1 MSIQFRLNAAIGALL
16 ATALLWIVATMIVEA
31 GPRVRAESASIMR
44 LSKGLIEPSLTAL
57 GDAKDPAAALDSLV
71 AGLKD
76 LRHVRIWLEARAGH
90 DADAS
95 PAPEPKRS
103 WLKRRLAR
111 LIAVEPSVERL
122 PVDIAGR
129 RLGTVVLASKPA
141 DEVNEV
147 LDEIA
152 DVAWRGL
159 LLAAAVF
166 LLTTLVV
173 NRALQPIGR
182 LRRAMSAMQAGN
194 YDIALPE
201 SGPPEMAAISM
212 KLNQLASTLERTRSE
227 NSWLS
232 EKVIRVADDE
242 RRDLARELHD
252 ELGPYLFAVRAGM
265 ATLKREV
272 DGPSPDAGRLSKA
285 CATLLEQIDAIQRTN
300 RRVLMKLR
308 PVGLAELGLAK
319 ALEGLAAMLRNDH
332 ASTEVR
338 LDISADVSRLDDTSA
353 LTLYRIVQEG
363 LTNAFRH
370 AGATQIDVAIVDADA
385 DGGPGGGTDA
395 IRVTVRDNG
404 TGLDEDGGGGF
415 GLTGMRERVWALG
428 GRLQIGNSGGG
439 GVLLEAVVP
448 VARK

>member
-1 MSIQFRLNAAIGALL
+1 
-16 ATALLWIVATMIVEA
+16 
-31 GPRVRAESASIMR
+31 
-44 LSKGLIEPSLTAL
+44 
-57 GDAKDPAAALDSLV
+57 
-71 AGLKD
+71 
-76 LRHVRIWLEARAGH
+76 
-90 DADAS
+90 
-95 PAPEPKRS
+95 
-103 WLKRRLAR
+103 
-111 LIAVEPSVERL
+111 
-122 PVDIAGR
+122 
-129 RLGTVVLASKPA
+129 
-141 DEVNEV
+141 
-147 LDEIA
+147 
-152 DVAWRGL
+152 
-159 LLAAAVF
+159 
-166 LLTTLVV
+166 
-173 NRALQPIGR
+173 
-182 LRRAMSAMQAGN
+182 
-194 YDIALPE
+194 
-201 SGPPEMAAISM
+201 
-212 KLNQLASTLERTRSE
+212 
-227 NSWLS
+227 
-232 EKVIRVADDE
+232 
-242 RRDLARELHD
+242 
-252 ELGPYLFAVRAGM
+252 
-265 ATLKREV
+265 
-272 DGPSPDAGRLSKA
+272 
-285 CATLLEQIDAIQRTN
+285 
-300 RRVLMKLR
+300 MKLR